1 MKKLL
6 LAATLMAFGFGAANA
21 QEVKKPINK
30 EAVTKDKSA
39 DFVENAHR
47 QVAKLD
53 KIVTLTDSQKSKITD
68 ILLSKKNSTLDR
80 VKLEAEIKKEVE
92 PLLTKEQI
100 RKYDAFVAKEKAN
113 K

>member
-6 LAATLMAFGFGAANA
+6 LVAIMIAFGFGAANA
-21 QEVKKPINK
+21 QEVRKPIDK
-30 EAVTKDKSA
+30 EAVTKDKSSN
-39 DFVENAHR
+39 FVENAHR
-47 QVAKLD
+47 QVSRLD

-68 ILLSKKNSTLDR
+68 ILLSKKNSTLDKA
-80 VKLEAEIKKEVE
+80 KLEAEIRKEVE

-100 RKYDAFVAKEKAN
+100 SKYDAFMAKEKAN